1 MDGVA
6 SLVSV
11 LTGSATVNTLTPA
24 ARIVAGV
31 LPQGT
36 ALPAISIT
44 SVSRVDRH
52 TLTKGAKTLA
62 RERVQVTV
70 LAATYES
77 QKAVLRAVIGAAD
90 ATFPTISGISNVTI
104 HTESAGPD
112 FMSEDASIYIGTQD
126 FAVTYSEA
134 R

>member
-6 SLVSV
+6 ALVSV
-11 LTGSATVNTLTPA
+11 LTASSTITTLVPA
-24 ARIVAGV
+24 ARVMAGV

-36 ALPAISIT
+36 ALPAISIA
-44 SVSRVDRH
+44 SVSKRDRH
-52 TLTKGAKTLA
+52 PLVKQSRTFI

-77 QKAVLRAVIGAAD
+77 QKAVLRAVAKAAD
-90 ATFPTISGISNVTI
+90 ATFPAISGIENVTI
-104 HTESAGPD
+104 HTDSAGPD
-112 FMSEDASIYIGTQD
+112 FMNEDASIFVGSQD